1 MVYFYCNDLLM
12 CPYVALTK
20 DQFIDKLKA
29 IQFNKIASF

>member
-12 CPYVALTK
+12 CHYVALTK

-29 IQFNKIASF
+29 ITLNSI